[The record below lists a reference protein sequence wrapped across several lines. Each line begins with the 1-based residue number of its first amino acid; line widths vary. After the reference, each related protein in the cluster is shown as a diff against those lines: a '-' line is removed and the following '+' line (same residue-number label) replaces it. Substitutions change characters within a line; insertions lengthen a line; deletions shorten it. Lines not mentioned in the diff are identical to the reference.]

1 MPLTGSRVSVE
12 VRIRAHGILAQL
24 GTRREQLLIA
34 IDEARRW

>member
-1 MPLTGSRVSVE
+1 MLFPAQPVE

-34 IDEARRW
+34 IDEARRL